1 MVDQVE
7 RVHLDLRAKNDR
19 SERDDL
25 FWNTST
31 VKTKSVRKAKNKP
44 NYGMG
49 EMDSLHET
57 VCGNKLDYPSLI
69 HVCGN

>member
-1 MVDQVE
+1 MGDQVE

-25 FWNTST
+25 FWHTST

-57 VCGNKLDYPSLI
+57 VCGNKLDYPSSI
-69 HVCGN
+69 HICGN